1 MTSLF
6 EYISSAVV
14 DGELPKD
21 FSLPSLTN
29 DENELKWA
37 DGALDGVTMY
47 HMTIPEICKDD
58 RTLISDAIRAANNR
72 DYDLADELFKMLGR
86 HLQAIVVID
95 DLQSYIVDNRAKL
108 SAKNLFE
115 YAVHMLLESDN
126 RECVKFGLSIL
137 ELMKTDDKSDLKEA
151 VRAIGLSDEFSLFA
165 IFVMHKWEDG
175 NTEIWE
181 LAKKVRGWGRIHAIE
196 QLEPETEEIRKWILM
211 EGVHNDVMPAYSALT
226 CWNKSNAEDVLR
238 SGPSREEFT
247 AIGEIIYGLLDEGP
261 APGISRIENSEE
273 VLSAYLDVAGA
284 MVLTLDDYDVIDEI
298 LGYIEEEYSDKHP
311 IAVECRRL
319 MHTYHAWC
327 LMIDAAKQGKSLEL
341 AIDSGIDIKPY
352 VYDLMNSSFED
363 HDHLCRYLMRDSE
376 YVDKTLEL
384 FRRELPLE
392 EMKTQPTKT
401 HGLGS
406 EYRRQRALEFLL
418 QELRPYC
425 FEGQDFV
432 TVGLQSAPVRTRS
445 GSLYVLESW
454 VCAKQNPL
462 SELLPDMHELLTK
475 LSAIEPDDKLR
486 SRMEKLLTGAV
497 SFY

>member
-151 VRAIGLSDEFSLFA
+151 VRAIGLSD
-165 IFVMHKWEDG
+165 
-175 NTEIWE
+175 
-181 LAKKVRGWGRIHAIE
+181 
-196 QLEPETEEIRKWILM
+196 
-211 EGVHNDVMPAYSALT
+211 
-226 CWNKSNAEDVLR
+226 
-238 SGPSREEFT
+238 
-247 AIGEIIYGLLDEGP
+247 
-261 APGISRIENSEE
+261 
-273 VLSAYLDVAGA
+273 
-284 MVLTLDDYDVIDEI
+284 
-298 LGYIEEEYSDKHP
+298 
-311 IAVECRRL
+311 
-319 MHTYHAWC
+319 
-327 LMIDAAKQGKSLEL
+327 
-341 AIDSGIDIKPY
+341 
-352 VYDLMNSSFED
+352 
-363 HDHLCRYLMRDSE
+363 
-376 YVDKTLEL
+376 
-384 FRRELPLE
+384 
-392 EMKTQPTKT
+392 
-401 HGLGS
+401 
-406 EYRRQRALEFLL
+406 
-418 QELRPYC
+418 
-425 FEGQDFV
+425 
-432 TVGLQSAPVRTRS
+432 
-445 GSLYVLESW
+445 
-454 VCAKQNPL
+454 
-462 SELLPDMHELLTK
+462 
-475 LSAIEPDDKLR
+475 
-486 SRMEKLLTGAV
+486 
-497 SFY
+497 